1 MTDIF
6 SQLPCTAV
14 SVYAGSLRE
23 QHRGVIYKRV
33 ISSAPL
39 PPPQAGNQG
48 LCSAVS
54 LITEKNR
61 VLESKGEWVLGSTLE
76 QEFVSI
82 PVSLYVSRVR
92 TDPVLVTFL

>member
-23 QHRGVIYKRV
+23 QHSGVIYKRS

-39 PPPQAGNQG
+39 PPQAGNQG

-82 PVSLYVSRVR
+82 PVSLHISRVR
-92 TDPVLVTFL
+92 TDPVLATFL